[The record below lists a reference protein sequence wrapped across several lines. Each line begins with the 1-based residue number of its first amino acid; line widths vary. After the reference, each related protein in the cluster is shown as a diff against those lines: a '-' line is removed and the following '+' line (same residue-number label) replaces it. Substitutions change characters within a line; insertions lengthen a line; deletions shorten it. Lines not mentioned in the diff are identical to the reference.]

1 MAGSDFSLL
10 GMLLGFSSA
19 SITGDMLCVNIS
31 IVDDSEVEET
41 ESFSARVVTTGSNAN
56 IVLSVNISVTD
67 NDG

>member
-10 GMLLGFSSA
+10 GTLLGFSSA